1 MSICGHIA
9 TSLLRKVIV
18 IVVKVPQFSFA
29 KTPSLLLITPH
40 RVHHMYS
47 TSTRSLISYSLAFI
61 DHLQIEL
68 KAFYCSFDVGSLF
81 VFHKFQ
87 EICLSKHLLSNR
99 TVYGLMFLNLVAV
112 L

>member
-47 TSTRSLISYSLAFI
+47 TSTKSLISYSLAFI

-81 VFHKFQ
+81 VFQKIQ
-87 EICLSKHLLSNR
+87 EICLSKHLLNNC
-99 TVYGLMFLNLVAV
+99 TVYGLMFSNLVAV